1 MIRDVQLNANPFSAQ
16 VLEVAAGAASGD
28 AAGGRQLAFR
38 TNPDAAPLRP
48 STHHEHWGEVFHH
61 HGAQFAAAVRQ
72 QPKPQQPKR
81 RAKPGGAGHGTES
94 MHDPAEA
101 LLHGEE
107 EEDGVAARAHA
118 LPTHAHG
125 GQHVERVADRHHA
138 SRADTHT
145 SLEEGDLTITG
156 VQRRLEADDA
166 HAADPYAVGETGL
179 PSLAHA
185 EVVALAHNI
194 HRDAIMATGL
204 LAGRKPDGAG
214 GAANTVA
221 QGLLEHAQ
229 RFLALLDPRA
239 SQLRFAAND
248 TDPAAAAPVSSGPAL
263 AARTHKPGAVGRR
276 PATRQARSP
285 RPAAHPAFG
294 AAGLAGVARAPLQA
308 TGGEDLFDPNLRIL
322 LRRSNTRY
330 DRLLPRV
337 VRLLDGTGSMGGFVM
352 RDGRAMEWFR
362 GAGLGMASSTNPV
375 FL

>member
-1 MIRDVQLNANPFSAQ
+1 MIRDVQLNANPLSAQ

-72 QPKPQQPKR
+72 QPRQQLKR

-94 MHDPAEA
+94 MHDPDEA

-107 EEDGVAARAHA
+107 EEGNLAARAHA

-145 SLEEGDLTITG
+145 TLEEGDLTITG
-156 VQRRLEADDA
+156 VQRRLEAD
-166 HAADPYAVGETGL
+166 HADDADPYAVGETGL
-179 PSLAHA
+179 PPLAHA

-214 GAANTVA
+214 AAANTVA
-221 QGLLEHAQ
+221 HGLLEHAQ

-248 TDPAAAAPVSSGPAL
+248 ADAADTAPVSSGAAL
-263 AARTHKPGAVGRR
+263 AARTHQPGTVARR
-276 PATRQARSP
+276 PAARQARSP

-294 AAGLAGVARAPLQA
+294 SAGITGIARAPLQA
-308 TGGEDLFDPNLRIL
+308 TGGKDLFDPNLRIL

-352 RDGRAMEWFR
+352 RGGRAMEWFR